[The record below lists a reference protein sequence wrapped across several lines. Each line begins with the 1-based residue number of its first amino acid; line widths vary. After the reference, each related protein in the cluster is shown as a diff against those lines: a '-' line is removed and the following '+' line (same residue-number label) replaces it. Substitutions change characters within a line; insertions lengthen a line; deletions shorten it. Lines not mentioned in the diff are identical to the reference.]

1 MIFRFKRNQTM
12 HLINLKKIN
21 AQTLYSKNDCR
32 YLRHL
37 SLLLML
43 TCSKRVILYN
53 LITQYA
59 GSVFISVR
67 WSTVWISFFKCYAW
81 ILCWKMHVI
90 SKFSPDYK
98 LGIYW
103 VGQGQLKMIPEE
115 ICTVITFLAL
125 KFEHHSIHQLN

>member
-1 MIFRFKRNQTM
+1 MQDQFSYQFDDQRF
-12 HLINLKKIN
+12 
-21 AQTLYSKNDCR
+21 
-32 YLRHL
+32 
-37 SLLLML
+37 
-43 TCSKRVILYN
+43 
-53 LITQYA
+53 
-59 GSVFISVR
+59 GSV
-67 WSTVWISFFKCYAW
+67 FFKCYAW

-90 SKFSPDYK
+90 SKSSPDYK

>member
-67 WSTVWISFFKCYAW
+67 
-81 ILCWKMHVI
+81 
-90 SKFSPDYK
+90 
-98 LGIYW
+98 
-103 VGQGQLKMIPEE
+103 
-115 ICTVITFLAL
+115 
-125 KFEHHSIHQLN
+125 